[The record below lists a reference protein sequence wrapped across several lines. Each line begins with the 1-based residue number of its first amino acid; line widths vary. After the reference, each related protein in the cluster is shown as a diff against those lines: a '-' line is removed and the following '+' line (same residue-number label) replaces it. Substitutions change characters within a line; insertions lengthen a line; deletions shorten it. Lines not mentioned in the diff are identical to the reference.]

1 MTFRSTGGESTACER
16 DECPRHDEDQL
27 AGPTMSWANRVASA
41 SSPDKV

>member
-1 MTFRSTGGESTACER
+1 MTFRSMGGESTACER

-27 AGPTMSWANRVASA
+27 AGPTMSWANLVASA